1 MKLTK
6 SDIEIIL
13 QEGEGQKIEF
23 KKSFSQSLAKEIVA
37 FANALGGRIFIGVDD
52 NSSIKGIDVT
62 NKLKSQ
68 IMDLARNCDPPIVVE
83 L

>member
-23 KKSFSQSLAKEIVA
+23 KESFSRSLAKEIVA

-52 NSSIKGIDVT
+52 NNNIKVSV
-62 NKLKSQ
+62 KC
-68 IMDLARNCDPPIVVE
+68 R
-83 L
+83 